1 MVNLLHCVV
10 YVGNTFN
17 SRLVYGFDDMTRAVM
32 HCGMLQYKALIWICS
47 WLGNPEGVEPILL
60 TQEDVR

>member
-10 YVGNTFN
+10 YVGNAFN
-17 SRLVYGFDDMTRAVM
+17 SGLVYGFGDMTRCFA
-32 HCGMLQYKALIWICS
+32 LQYKALIWICS